1 MSFINSLFSFLRFN
15 QKNWKAVVLCM
26 IAATVFWFLNSLN
39 KEYTTNINFPLSFDY
54 DQRYYIAVDK
64 LPDEIQMNVTGLGWD
79 LFRRSAGFK
88 IPPLVIPLE
97 RPSDVKKIVGAS
109 LPGLFS
115 SQLGALQINFVVIDT
130 IMIHFEPKATRWLTI
145 SADSIKNH
153 LRPNYGVVSKI
164 SIQPADSIFID
175 GPISVITQLREP
187 FQLELNQKNIDSDFN
202 EEIEVRLPRGNL
214 IKRNPP
220 VVQVAFEVEKFVDLS
235 DSVALQFVNTPP
247 NAQLQLENSKVPA
260 TINLRESMVKNFPW
274 DSVKAV
280 VDLKEFKRG
289 KVKVLPDI
297 EGLPPSV
304 KLVKV
309 DTLHITY

>member
-1 MSFINSLFSFLRFN
+1 MSLINSIFSFLRFN

-39 KEYTTNINFPLSFDY
+39 KEYTTNINFPLSFEY
-54 DQRYYIAVDK
+54 DHRYYIPVDK
-64 LPDEIQMNVTGLGWD
+64 LPEEIQMNVTGIGWD

-115 SQLGALQINFVVIDT
+115 SQLGALQINFVVADT
-130 IMIHFEPKATRWLTI
+130 IAIHFEPKATRWLTVR
-145 SADSIKNH
+145 ADSIVNH
-153 LRPNYGVVSKI
+153 LRTSYGVVSDVNIK
-164 SIQPADSIFID
+164 PDSVFID
-175 GPISVITQLREP
+175 GPISVVTQLREP
-187 FQLELNQKNIDSDFN
+187 FQLDINQDNIDSDFN
-202 EEIEVRLPRGNL
+202 EEIEVRLPQGNL

-235 DSVALQFVNTPP
+235 DSVLLQFLNTPP
-247 NAQLQLENSKVPA
+247 NAQLQLENNRVPA
-260 TINLRESMVKNFPW
+260 TINVRESMAENFPW
-274 DSVKAV
+274 DSIKAV
-280 VDLKEFKRG
+280 VDLTGFKKG

-297 EGLPPSV
+297 EGLPSSV
-304 KLVKV
+304 KLVKI